1 MHNIY
6 LLLDGSQLEGNER
19 RRYIQKKLVELG
31 VKAPKPPNHS
41 FKVRVAIK
49 KAAEERQKEEKE
61 SAKYAG
67 MLAGVKS
74 KRRQ

>member
-19 RRYIQKKLVELG
+19 RKYIQKKLVELG

-61 SAKYAG
+61 SARYAG

-74 KRRQ
+74 KRRK